1 MTWNLPNLLTIARI
15 VLSAGF
21 FVLLG
26 FYEPTV
32 EKGSALMGVGFVVF
46 VIAALTDVA
55 DGHIARKY
63 DQVTA
68 FGRIVDPFVDKV
80 MVVGAFIM
88 LAGPNF
94 QMPLPARLQSDIPAW
109 FDGGMLTSVQ
119 TWMVVVILAREFVV
133 SAIRGYSE
141 SQGQG
146 FPAIAAG
153 KIKMLLQS
161 FTIGTILFARAWV
174 PAAAWS
180 AWLQGSL
187 VWATVAVTIF
197 SGAIYIHKARGL
209 LFAHGRPA

>member
-15 VLSAGF
+15 VLSGGF

-26 FYEPTV
+26 LYEPLPGQ
-32 EKGSALMGVGFVVF
+32 GSALMGVGFVVF
-46 VIAALTDVA
+46 VIAALTDIA
-55 DGHIARKY
+55 DGHIARKF

-94 QMPLPARLQSDIPAW
+94 QMSTRLQNDIPAW
-109 FDGGMLTSVQ
+109 FDGSMLTSVQ

-141 SQGQG
+141 SQGKG

-174 PAAAWS
+174 PSAAWG
-180 AWLQGSL
+180 AWLQGAL

-197 SGAIYIHKARGL
+197 SGVIYVHKARGL
-209 LFAHGRPA
+209 FFSNGRPA